1 MKFGTSININV
12 SLNTGKRDAVWYTRS
27 VFFHEGDAS
36 LDTDNA
42 SVCIHPVIDA
52 KGAGGD
58 RGSTRYCNTARFY
71 GKPGG
76 VVEPRERRRTSGEEN

>member
-1 MKFGTSININV
+1 MKININV
-12 SLNTGKRDAVWYTRS
+12 SLNTGKRDGLVYAKRL
-27 VFFHEGDAS
+27 FHEGDAS

-58 RGSTRYCNTARFY
+58 TGSTRYCNTARFY

-76 VVEPRERRRTSGEEN
+76 VVEPREGRRTSGEEN